1 MFNKI
6 IYENEIFKLD
16 IFEDNIKNMEFIDCK
31 FYHMFW
37 WDKSIIN
44 CDFVNCTF
52 IDCQIIN
59 PKIEN
64 SQIKYSNFFNCK
76 LVGILWQDFR
86 AKIKGIK
93 IIEQLKNC
101 SLEYNYFGN
110 LKMVNTNFEDNK
122 IYECS
127 FENCDLKDCKFRKL
141 DLQNTKFK
149 HCNLTKTD
157 FRKAKNF
164 KIDITDCKLKNA
176 KFSYPDVIDL
186 LDCLEI
192 VIE

>member
-1 MFNKI
+1 
-6 IYENEIFKLD
+6 
-16 IFEDNIKNMEFIDCK
+16 
-31 FYHMFW
+31 
-37 WDKSIIN
+37 
-44 CDFVNCTF
+44 
-52 IDCQIIN
+52 
-59 PKIEN
+59 
-64 SQIKYSNFFNCK
+64 
-76 LVGILWQDFR
+76 
-86 AKIKGIK
+86 
-93 IIEQLKNC
+93 
-101 SLEYNYFGN
+101 
-110 LKMVNTNFEDNK
+110 MVNTNFEDNK

-164 KIDITDCKLKNA
+164 KIYITDCNLKNA